1 MGRYYYGSISGKFW
15 VGIQPSNDVENLCDI
30 GAGRHCLWIGCG
42 CIKKK
47 DAVSCDYCDNCYDSL
62 EDHIVDAENGENKL
76 SFNNDHFISYELD
89 KNKHSLQIKNN
100 LMLIE
105 TQVDTTKLCIT
116 FSNNKADL
124 VFNIENERSF
134 NSFEL
139 ELLARYCFGKH
150 IMEWFEKNDT
160 CSIVAEL

>member
-30 GAGRHCLWIGCG
+30 VSDRQCVWIGCG
-42 CIKKK
+42 CIKNE
-47 DAVSCDYCDNCYDSL
+47 DTETLDYCDNCYDSL
-62 EDHIVDAENGENKL
+62 EEHTEDAENGENKL

-89 KNKHSLQIKNN
+89 KNNHGLQIKDN

-124 VFNIENERSF
+124 VVNIEKDSLFNRSDI
-134 NSFEL
+134 
-139 ELLARYCFGKH
+139 ELLARYCLGKH
-150 IMEWFEKNDT
+150 IMEWFEKNDI